1 MLSLGVVTAPGL
13 EPIALREMQDLAVD
27 GEIEETGLIVARG
40 NLATLMRLNL
50 HLRTATRVLVR
61 AAQFHASSFAELER
75 RSRDVAWEQAIRA
88 DRPVRLRVTCRKS
101 RLYHSDAVAERIAR
115 SMQRRLGTDVRWSS
129 GGDGDTRGDALE
141 DAQLVIVRLMRDVC
155 TVSFDSSGA
164 ALHARGYREAVAKA
178 PLRESLAAAML
189 LAGEWRHDAPLLDPM
204 CGSGTIPIEAALMS
218 RRVAPGL
225 DRGFAFQWWAEH
237 DAALWEQL
245 RDQAAADVLET
256 APAPIIASD
265 RDAGAIAATV
275 SNAERAGVLSD
286 LEVNRGTISEIEPPA
301 AAEGWVVSNPP
312 YGVRVSDS
320 AQLYPLYA
328 RLGDV
333 LRERCGGWNVILLT
347 ADPRME
353 RATRLS
359 LEERFRTRNG
369 GIPVRCMV
377 ARVPVNSPDARHTV
391 AGPAT

>member
-13 EPIALREMQDLAVD
+13 EPITLREMQDLSVD
-27 GEIEETGLIVARG
+27 GEIEETGLVVARG
-40 NLATLMRLNL
+40 DRTTLMRLNL

-75 RSRDVAWEQAIRA
+75 RSRDIAWEQAIRA

-115 SMQRRLGTDVRWSS
+115 SIQRRLATQVQWSS

-155 TVSFDSSGA
+155 TLSFDSSGA

-225 DRGFAFQWWAEH
+225 ERSFAFQWWAEH

-245 RDQAAADVLET
+245 RDRAGADALES
-256 APAPIIASD
+256 APAPIFASD
-265 RDAGAIAATV
+265 RDAGAIAATL
-275 SNAERAGVLSD
+275 SNAE
-286 LEVNRGTISEIEPPA
+286 RGTISEIEPPA
-301 AAEGWVVSNPP
+301 VAGGWVVSNPP

-333 LRERCGGWNVILLT
+333 LREHCGGWNVILLT

-369 GIPVRCMV
+369 GIPVRCMA